1 MNEANLEPHIFRTS
15 GDTYINRPH
24 FKDFLAHNKVD
35 GVIAVRDSIA
45 VSFMN
50 VAREEFGK
58 KIPKDI
64 SIVGFQNTK
73 YAILASPA
81 LTSIDIPVYDISG
94 QFLTFSVKSLT
105 LFKSSSVQT

>member
-1 MNEANLEPHIFRTS
+1 
-15 GDTYINRPH
+15 
-24 FKDFLAHNKVD
+24 
-35 GVIAVRDSIA
+35 
-45 VSFMN
+45 MN

-81 LTSIDIPVYDISG
+81 LTSIDIQVYDIGAASM
-94 QFLTFSVKSLT
+94 QLLTKLMNNETVDDKNL
-105 LFKSSSVQT
+105 LLPHRIIERQTTEN